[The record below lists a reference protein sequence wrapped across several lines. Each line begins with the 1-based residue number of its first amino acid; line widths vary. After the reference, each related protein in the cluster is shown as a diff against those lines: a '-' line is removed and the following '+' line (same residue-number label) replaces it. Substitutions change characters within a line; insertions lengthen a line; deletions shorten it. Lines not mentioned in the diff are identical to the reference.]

1 MEKHLLKLINY
12 KDQHNSPTKPTLSKA
27 DILLSTDSTSLS
39 IGFYY
44 LCAYFSFM
52 ARNKKSTNKLFRN
65 LRAKYRFVVLN
76 DNTFEERFTFKL
88 NRLNVLIS
96 IVSLIVVFLSLTF
109 ILIANTSIKQLMPG
123 YPDIDQKKEL
133 YRLNIVADSLLNEI
147 DIRNKY
153 FEGLKAILNNQPI
166 EEDRGNPDTNKLRYD
181 TISNV
186 KSTEDS
192 LLRAEFENQSLHNL
206 FFNNEGKRFETSRTS
221 IKSFNFYSPLQGVIT
236 SDMNMAEKHFGID
249 IVSSYNDAI
258 KATLDGT
265 VIFAAWTLETGHVI
279 IIQHE
284 RNLIS
289 LYKHNS
295 VLLKTVGDH
304 VMAGEVIAI
313 SGESGELTTG
323 PHLHFELWYNG
334 SPIRPQDYI
343 IFN

>member
-1 MEKHLLKLINY
+1 MI
-12 KDQHNSPTKPTLSKA
+12 
-27 DILLSTDSTSLS
+27 
-39 IGFYY
+39 
-44 LCAYFSFM
+44 
-52 ARNKKSTNKLFRN
+52 
-65 LRAKYRFVVLN
+65 
-76 DNTFEERFTFKL
+76 
-88 NRLNVLIS
+88 
-96 IVSLIVVFLSLTF
+96 SLIVVFLTLTF
-109 ILIANTSIKQLMPG
+109 ILIANTNIKQFIPG
-123 YPDIDQKKEL
+123 YPDVDQKKEL
-133 YRLNIVADSLLNEI
+133 YRLNILADSLLNQI
-147 DIRNKY
+147 DVRNKY
-153 FEGLKAILNNQPI
+153 FEGFKAILNNQPI
-166 EEDRGNPDTNKLRYD
+166 EEYRGTPDTNKLRYD
-181 TISNV
+181 TISNA
-186 KSTEDS
+186 KSAEDS

-206 FFNNEGKRFETSRTS
+206 FFNNEGKRFESSKTS

-334 SPIRPQDYI
+334 SPIRPQEYI
-343 IFN
+343 LFN